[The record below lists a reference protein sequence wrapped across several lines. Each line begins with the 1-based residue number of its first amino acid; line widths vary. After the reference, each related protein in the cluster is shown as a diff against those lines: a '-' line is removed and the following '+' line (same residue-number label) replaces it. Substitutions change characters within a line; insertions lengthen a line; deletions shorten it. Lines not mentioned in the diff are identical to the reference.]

1 MCPDEGT
8 GFSSE
13 EARRAG
19 EAGEAVEPATGQP
32 AQLIDAETRS
42 AVDAKLAEGIFRR
55 SFLKAA
61 ALGSAA
67 AALFG
72 HDIGGLQFGPLV
84 AYANDL
90 STLPCTAGD
99 VEIVGT
105 GIVVNEPCTCSSSNT
120 FNAQVQFTVRNNTSA
135 ARYCIALH
143 LVPDGTVLTSA
154 LDIVLKDGG
163 GSSTAPGKSGGES
176 FHDTI
181 MFGTIPNFPCNA
193 GLVCFG
199 QAGVIRGKC
208 DPGTCTTI
216 SWNTSPGAANC
227 TQADQSPPGGQCRHQ
242 QVCVQGFGAS
252 LVCKSGC
259 TPTCGGTAVLTA
271 SVNGGTPNYTYSLL
285 GTDGSSQTFGP
296 SSATSRDFTV
306 TVTQNTTYT
315 LTVTDSTGCSRTAS
329 TSLSAQAITVSLN
342 TPSSTCG
349 DGKVTFTATT
359 NGTGCTFEW
368 KVDGTTQSGVTGNSF
383 TYDPIGQGKANGTA
397 TVSVTA
403 TCTGGCTATASRS
416 VSSCVTTTS
425 S

>member
-1 MCPDEGT
+1 
-8 GFSSE
+8 
-13 EARRAG
+13 
-19 EAGEAVEPATGQP
+19 
-32 AQLIDAETRS
+32 
-42 AVDAKLAEGIFRR
+42 
-55 SFLKAA
+55 
-61 ALGSAA
+61 
-67 AALFG
+67 
-72 HDIGGLQFGPLV
+72 
-84 AYANDL
+84 
-90 STLPCTAGD
+90 AGD
-99 VEIVGT
+99 VEIIGT
-105 GIVVNEPCTCSSSNT
+105 GIPTNEPCTCSPGST
-120 FNAQVQFTVRNNTSA
+120 FNAVVQFTVRNNTSA

-143 LVPDGTVLTSA
+143 LVPDGTVLTSP
-154 LDIVLKDGG
+154 LDVVLVDAN
-163 GSSTAPGKSGGES
+163 GSSTAPGKSGGQS
-176 FHDTI
+176 FQDTV

-193 GLVCFG
+193 GLICFG

-208 DPGTCTTI
+208 APGTCTTI

-242 QVCVQGFGAS
+242 QVCVQGYGAS

-271 SVNGGTPNYTYSLL
+271 SVDGGTPNYTYSLS
-285 GTDGSSQTFGP
+285 GSDGSSQSFGP
-296 SSATSRDFTV
+296 SSATSHDFTV

-359 NGTGCTFEW
+359 NGTGCTFTW
-368 KVDGTTQSGVTGNSF
+368 KVNGTVQGSVTGNTF
-383 TYDPIGQGKANGTA
+383 TYDPIAQGKANGTA
-397 TVSVTA
+397 TVSVDVN
-403 TCTGGCTATASRS
+403 CSGCTASASRS